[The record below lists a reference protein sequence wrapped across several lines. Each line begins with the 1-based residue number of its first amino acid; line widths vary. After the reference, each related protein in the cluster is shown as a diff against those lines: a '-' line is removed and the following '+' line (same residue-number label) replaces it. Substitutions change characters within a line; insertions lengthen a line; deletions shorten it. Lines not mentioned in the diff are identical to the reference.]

1 MSIDP
6 DKPSRF
12 APLAD
17 AYKLSDADAD
27 RLLANIEARFAQESD
42 AAESSSP
49 RAGASA
55 GSTGGKNVLLLGASC
70 VALAIGTALVL
81 HAISETPAVGP
92 VAMARRPA
100 SAEPNEPA
108 RAPESAAATP
118 SVSVDDLPV
127 AAASPATSAKAA
139 AKNTKPAPAV
149 MSTSTT
155 VAAPASNET
164 LERETRLLG
173 DARQALKVGDGEKAL
188 AFLDEHARLFPNG
201 WLANDRAAE
210 RIVVLCSLGR
220 RAEATREAAAFLD
233 GRPRSPL
240 THRVETSCAGQSVTE
255 SGK

>member
-17 AYKLSDADAD
+17 GYKLSNADAD

-42 AAESSSP
+42 AARSGSSSP

-55 GSTGGKNVLLLGASC
+55 GSSGGKIVPLLGASC
-70 VALAIGTALVL
+70 LALAIGAGLVF
-81 HAISETPAVGP
+81 HASSETPAVGP

-108 RAPESAAATP
+108 RAPESAAARS
-118 SVSVDDLPV
+118 SVSIDDLPT
-127 AAASPATSAKAA
+127 AAAAPTASAKVVAND
-139 AKNTKPAPAV
+139 AKPRPVA
-149 MSTSTT
+149 MSTSTA

-188 AFLDEHARLFPNG
+188 AL
-201 WLANDRAAE
+201 
-210 RIVVLCSLGR
+210 
-220 RAEATREAAAFLD
+220 
-233 GRPRSPL
+233 
-240 THRVETSCAGQSVTE
+240 
-255 SGK
+255 